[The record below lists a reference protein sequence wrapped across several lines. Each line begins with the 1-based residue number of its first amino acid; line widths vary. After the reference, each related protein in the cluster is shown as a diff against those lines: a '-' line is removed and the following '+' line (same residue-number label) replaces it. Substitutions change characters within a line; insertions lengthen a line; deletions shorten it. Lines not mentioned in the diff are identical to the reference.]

1 MSDLRTLHLYP
12 LQWPLVH
19 LYKTFRY
26 PKSPAEKSPPSGTL
40 MLDLISVHLKLEFPA
55 ILKPQLQGPS
65 TLHLLPVSH
74 AGHPRAKC
82 WVFLY
87 LANAVGVN
95 FLFLFPPSSSLLPLQ
110 FLSKVGLLIMSGL
123 FHDPGADHHLSD

>member
-1 MSDLRTLHLYP
+1 
-12 LQWPLVH
+12 
-19 LYKTFRY
+19 
-26 PKSPAEKSPPSGTL
+26 
-40 MLDLISVHLKLEFPA
+40 MLDLMSVYLKRVLGA
-55 ILKPQLQGPS
+55 LLGPQLQAPS
-65 TLHLLPVSH
+65 ALHLLLVSY

-110 FLSKVGLLIMSGL
+110 FLSKVGLLIMPEL